1 MPPARSPIPTR
12 PAFEAVITFTYP
24 GQGSQAPGMG
34 AAWRN
39 EPSWELVEE
48 ASEATGRDL
57 GRLLLIAD
65 AEELRQTRN
74 SQLATFVMSMLA
86 LDAVARV
93 GLLPNAHAG
102 HSLGEYSALVASGI
116 LDFAEAAH
124 LVAERGEAMQIASE
138 EQEGTMAA
146 VLGLDDGEVEEACD
160 EAGPN
165 VWVAN
170 YNAPGQ
176 VVIAG
181 SPDGVNAAADSAR
194 RRGAKRV
201 MQLQV
206 GGAFHTPLMAS
217 AYERLTKALTR
228 AEFHDPDAPVYAN
241 VDAAPYDNAKVW
253 PRLLARQLTSPV
265 RWHQTIRRIVDAGCG
280 TFVELGAGNAL
291 TGMAKRIE
299 RGLETLNVRNPTDI
313 EPLLESV
320 GAGGDGDVELA
331 NGESLYAHERL
342 VVATGAGVFKPAEP
356 DCRGTRIAA
365 GRVLGEVNGEPVRS
379 PFSGVVMDYLAVDG
393 ERVVT
398 NQPIA
403 WLRTE

>member
-1 MPPARSPIPTR
+1 M
-12 PAFEAVITFTYP
+12 ITFTYP
-24 GQGSQAPGMG
+24 GQGSQTPAMG

-48 ASEATGRDL
+48 ATEATGRDVAM
-57 GRLLLIAD
+57 LLLEAD

-93 GLLPNAHAG
+93 GLLPNAHGG

-124 LVAERGEAMQIASE
+124 LVAERGEAMQLASE

-146 VLGLDDGEVEEACD
+146 VLGLSDDDTEGCCD

-181 SPDGVNAAADSAR
+181 SPNDVNAAADLAR
-194 RRGAKRV
+194 GRGAKRV

-206 GGAFHTPLMAS
+206 GGAFHTPFMAS
-217 AYERLTKALTR
+217 AYERLTKALAR

-241 VDAAPYDNAKVW
+241 VDAAPYDSARVW

-265 RWHQTIRRIVDAGCG
+265 RWHQTIRRLVDAGCG
-280 TFVELGAGNAL
+280 TFVELGPGSAL

-299 RGLETLNVRNPTDI
+299 RGLETLSVRTPADI

-320 GAGGDGDVELA
+320 GAGGDADSALA
-331 NGESLYAHERL
+331 DGESLHAHERL

-356 DCRGTRIAA
+356 DRKGTRIAA
-365 GRVLGEVNGEPVRS
+365 GAVLGEVSGEPVRS

-403 WLRTE
+403 WLWTE

>member
-1 MPPARSPIPTR
+1 M
-12 PAFEAVITFTYP
+12 ITFTYP
-24 GQGSQAPGMG
+24 GQGSQTPGMG
-34 AAWRN
+34 AAWEN

-48 ASEATGRDL
+48 ASEATGRDVA
-57 GRLLLIAD
+57 LLLLAAD

-102 HSLGEYSALVASGI
+102 HSLGEYSALVASGV
-116 LDFAEAAH
+116 LDFGEAAH
-124 LVAERGEAMQIASE
+124 LVAERGEAMQLASE

-146 VLGLDDGEVEEACD
+146 VLGLSDSDVESACT
-160 EAGPN
+160 EAGSN

-181 SPDGVNAAADSAR
+181 SPLDVGAAGDLAR
-194 RRGAKRV
+194 QQGAKRV

-206 GGAFHTPLMAS
+206 GGAFHTPFMAS
-217 AYERLTKALTR
+217 AYERLTKALAK

-241 VDAAPYDNAKVW
+241 VDATPYDNARPW

-265 RWHQTIRRIVDAGCG
+265 RWHQTIRRLADAGCK
-280 TFVELGAGNAL
+280 TFVELGPGSAL

-299 RGLETLNVRNPTDI
+299 RGVVTLSVRNPADI
-313 EPLLESV
+313 DPLLESV
-320 GAGGDGDVELA
+320 GAGAADPAD
-331 NGESLYAHERL
+331 GESLYAHERL
-342 VVATGAGVFKPAEP
+342 VVAPTAGVFKPAEP
-356 DCRGTRIAA
+356 DCRGARIDTGA
-365 GRVLGEVNGEPVRS
+365 VLGEVSGEPVRS

-403 WLRTE
+403 WLRTV

>member
-1 MPPARSPIPTR
+1 M
-12 PAFEAVITFTYP
+12 ITFTYP

-34 AAWRN
+34 AAWVG

-48 ASEATGRDL
+48 AGEATGRDVAA
-57 GRLLLIAD
+57 LLLEAD

-86 LDAVARV
+86 LDSVARV

-102 HSLGEYSALVASGI
+102 HSLGEYSALVASGV

-146 VLGLDDGEVEEACD
+146 VLGLADGEVEAACD

-176 VVIAG
+176 AVIAG
-181 SPDGVNAAADSAR
+181 SPADVDAAAAAAR
-194 RRGAKRV
+194 GRGAKRV
-201 MQLQV
+201 MPLQV
-206 GGAFHTPLMAS
+206 GGAFHTPFMAS
-217 AYERLTKALTR
+217 AYERLTKALAK
-228 AEFHDPDAPVYAN
+228 AEFHDPDVPVYAN
-241 VDAAPYDNAKVW
+241 VDAAPYDNARPW
-253 PRLLARQLTSPV
+253 PLLLARQLTSPV
-265 RWHQTIRRIVDAGCG
+265 RWRQTIRRLADAGCG
-280 TFVELGAGNAL
+280 TFLELGPGTAL
-291 TGMAKRIE
+291 SGMARRIE
-299 RGLETLNVRNPTDI
+299 RGAVTLSVRTPGDI
-313 EPLLESV
+313 DPLLESV
-320 GAGGDGDVELA
+320 GAGEADPAD
-331 NGESLYAHERL
+331 GESLYAHERL
-342 VVATGAGVFKPAEP
+342 VVTTATGVFKPAEP
-356 DCRGTRIAA
+356 DCRGARIEVGA
-365 GRVLGEVNGEPVRS
+365 VLGEVNGEPVRS

>member
-1 MPPARSPIPTR
+1 M
-12 PAFEAVITFTYP
+12 ITFTYP
-24 GQGSQAPGMG
+24 GQGSQTPGMG
-34 AAWRN
+34 AAWEN

-48 ASEATGRDL
+48 ASEATGRDVA
-57 GRLLLIAD
+57 LLLLAAD

-102 HSLGEYSALVASGI
+102 HSLGEYSALVASGV
-116 LDFAEAAH
+116 LDFGEAAH
-124 LVAERGEAMQIASE
+124 LVAERGEAMQLASE

-146 VLGLDDGEVEEACD
+146 VLGLSDSDVESACT
-160 EAGPN
+160 EAGSN

-181 SPDGVNAAADSAR
+181 SLLDVGAAGDLAR
-194 RRGAKRV
+194 QQGAKRV

-206 GGAFHTPLMAS
+206 GGAFHTPFMAS
-217 AYERLTKALTR
+217 AYERLTKALAK

-241 VDAAPYDNAKVW
+241 VDATPYDNARPW

-265 RWHQTIRRIVDAGCG
+265 RWHQTIRRLADAGCK
-280 TFVELGAGNAL
+280 TFVELGPGSAL

-299 RGLETLNVRNPTDI
+299 RGVVTLSVRNPADI
-313 EPLLESV
+313 DPLLESV
-320 GAGGDGDVELA
+320 GAGAADPAD
-331 NGESLYAHERL
+331 GESLYAHERL
-342 VVATGAGVFKPAEP
+342 VVAPTAGVFKPAEP
-356 DCRGTRIAA
+356 DCRGARIDTGA
-365 GRVLGEVNGEPVRS
+365 VLGEVSGEPVRS

-403 WLRTE
+403 WLRTV